1 MKNGNITDE
10 SYYKHSTFFE
20 QMTEHVFISE
30 ILQEAWFRYGKIIE
44 VLRSEID
51 ASGYDIVLACNGFT
65 RYIQLKTS
73 KPNSQK
79 SSQSINIVLSEK
91 PSGCVIWIL
100 REEPKKEC
108 VEQRMKL
115 SYLFFGDEPGKPL
128 ASLEH
133 FRVGKHTKA
142 NSEGLKSER
151 QSIRVIPRSS
161 FIKVPDT
168 KELLIVLFGLQST

>member
-1 MKNGNITDE
+1 MKTDNSTDE
-10 SYYKHSTFFE
+10 SYYKYSTFFE
-20 QMTEHVFISE
+20 QMIEHVFISE
-30 ILQEAWFRYGKIIE
+30 ILQEAWFRHGKIIE

-73 KPNSQK
+73 KPNSK
-79 SSQSINIVLSEK
+79 ISSQKINIALSEK

-108 VEQRMKL
+108 AEQRMEL
-115 SYLFFGDEPGKPL
+115 SYLFFGDKTGKPL

-142 NSEGLKSER
+142 NSKGLKSER
-151 QSIRVIPRSS
+151 QSIRVIPKSN
-161 FIKVPDT
+161 FVKVPDT
-168 KELLIVLFGLQST
+168 KELLIVLFGL